1 MNASLTLLLANLSS
15 VACVI
20 GAVILALHGIAG
32 WGWFLLVA
40 LLLHTTF
47 SSSKTTD

>member
-1 MNASLTLLLANLSS
+1 MNHALILLLANLTS

-20 GAVILALHGIAG
+20 GGIILALHGIAG
-32 WGWFLLVA
+32 WGWFLFMSG
-40 LLLHTTF
+40 LLYTSY